1 MPDRQYLPFTSL
13 DPKDHWLAH
22 PFQLVLS
29 TWSIIFGLCMLFA
42 AIFPDFNP
50 APTID
55 RLVWWVQ
62 VPLGVTTLLGGIG
75 IHVAFWWPQTGEN
88 HLSGRRITLGQSWA
102 IETMFL
108 NVLAGGWF
116 GYALTILSI
125 EPIRVVQAG
134 TPFAIGTGLVIRAW
148 AVRVRADRIR
158 CRIERVRKEMAQ

>member
-42 AIFPDFNP
+42 AISPDFNP

-62 VPLGVTTLLGGIG
+62 VPLGVTALFGGIG
-75 IHVAFWWPQTGEN
+75 THISFWWPQTGAT
-88 HLSGRRITLGQSWA
+88 HTSGWRITLGQSWA
-102 IETMFL
+102 IETMSL
-108 NVLAGGWF
+108 YALAGGWF
-116 GYALTILSI
+116 GYSLTILSL
-125 EPIRVVQAG
+125 EPIRIVQAG
-134 TPFAIGTGLVIRAW
+134 TPFAIGIGLVLRAW
-148 AVRVRADRIR
+148 AVRVRANRIR
-158 CRIERVRKEMAQ
+158 GRIGRVREEMTA